1 MDFNY
6 VRQREEGDETRRAR
20 KYIALKFMK
29 AVKTTTIYT
38 VYTYIYI
45 YICVHEKEMK
55 NVGILKMN
63 SLKVKIRKRKI
74 TLQTRQA
81 NPLIFNAAIGT
92 ALVLLTVVVVFI
104 VAPTV
109 DPLTLC

>member
-1 MDFNY
+1 
-6 VRQREEGDETRRAR
+6 
-20 KYIALKFMK
+20 
-29 AVKTTTIYT
+29 
-38 VYTYIYI
+38 
-45 YICVHEKEMK
+45 
-55 NVGILKMN
+55 MN

-92 ALVLLTVVVVFI
+92 ALVLLTVIVVVG
-104 VAPTV
+104 VVVGPTV

>member
-1 MDFNY
+1 
-6 VRQREEGDETRRAR
+6 
-20 KYIALKFMK
+20 
-29 AVKTTTIYT
+29 
-38 VYTYIYI
+38 
-45 YICVHEKEMK
+45 MK

-92 ALVLLTVVVVFI
+92 ALVLLTVLVVVVI
-104 VAPTV
+104 GVVVGPTV

>member
-6 VRQREEGDETRRAR
+6 VRQRDAETKETRQAR

-29 AVKTTTIYT
+29 AVKTTT
-38 VYTYIYI
+38 YIYVFI

-92 ALVLLTVVVVFI
+92 ALVLLTVLVSVVV
-104 VAPTV
+104 VGPTV

>member
-1 MDFNY
+1 
-6 VRQREEGDETRRAR
+6 
-20 KYIALKFMK
+20 
-29 AVKTTTIYT
+29 
-38 VYTYIYI
+38 
-45 YICVHEKEMK
+45 MK

-92 ALVLLTVVVVFI
+92 ALVLLTVIVVVGVI
-104 VAPTV
+104 VGPTV